1 MEAGVKRLRGFLLAI
16 FLVVFLVIV
25 KQILKILL
33 YNDKEAVIH

>member
-33 YNDKEAVIH
+33 YNNRESVIH